1 MAPKRKFT
9 IEEAREV
16 GAQLGVHQERIST
29 SRSSAAVSRWSL
41 STARDAETNVTNNDM
56 VLTGKIAWAHL
67 KEFPDYYTRLGQ
79 RSGSRKRMAV
89 LTSGGDAPGMN
100 AAIRSVVRVGIE
112 KGWQTLGIRHGYAGL
127 ITDNVVPLGARDVSG
142 IIQQGG
148 TMLGSARC
156 PEFKTE
162 AGRLQAL
169 RVLRKHEIE
178 AVVIIG
184 GNGSQAGAHAL
195 SQMGFPVIGVAS
207 TIDND
212 LYGSDITIGV
222 DTALNIALEAIDRL
236 KVTASSHERAFL
248 IEVMG
253 RGCGYLALMAGIAG
267 GAEAI
272 VIPEVETDP
281 EVVATELRSAYERGK
296 AHALVVVAEGARYNA
311 AALARYFQEHHER
324 LGFDLRVTTLG
335 HVQRGG
341 APSAYDRL
349 LATRLGA
356 DAVERL
362 ARGEHGVL
370 VGLVKGEIAATP
382 LSRSGRQ
389 QKATGS
395 APAGTGASA
404 GKMKDE
410 SHRTNRKE

>member
-1 MAPKRKFT
+1 M
-9 IEEAREV
+9 
-16 GAQLGVHQERIST
+16 
-29 SRSSAAVSRWSL
+29 
-41 STARDAETNVTNNDM
+41 
-56 VLTGKIAWAHL
+56 
-67 KEFPDYYTRLGQ
+67 
-79 RSGSRKRMAV
+79 KRMAV

-100 AAIRSVVRVGIE
+100 AAIRSVVRIGIDQ
-112 KGWQTLGIRHGYAGL
+112 GWQVMGIRHGYTGL
-127 ITDNVVPLGARDVSG
+127 ISGELVPLGARDVSG

-162 AGRLQAL
+162 TGRMQAL
-169 RVLRKHEIE
+169 RVLAEHEIE
-178 AVVIIG
+178 ALVIIG
-184 GNGSQAGAHAL
+184 GGGSQAGAEAL
-195 SQMGFPVIGVAS
+195 ARKGFPVVGVAS

-236 KVTASSHERAFL
+236 KVTAASHERAFL

-253 RGCGYLALMAGIAG
+253 RDCGYLALMAGIAG

-272 VIPEVETDP
+272 VIPEVETNP
-281 EVVATELRSAYERGK
+281 EDLATELRNAYERGQ
-296 AHALVVVAEGARYNA
+296 AHAIVVVAEGAQYNA
-311 AALARYFQEHHER
+311 TALADYFKEHHER

-370 VGLVKGEIAATP
+370 VGLVKGEIMATP
-382 LSRSGRQ
+382 LTEVLANKKQ
-389 QKATGS
+389 L
-395 APAGTGASA
+395 
-404 GKMKDE
+404 DE
-410 SHRTNRKE
+410 RLFELARRLAK